1 MGFYIR
7 KGFNFGPLRLNLSRS
22 GLGASFGVKGARIG
36 VGPRGSYIHLG
47 RGGFYYRQS
56 LGSCSPSRPSLN
68 STTPPQ
74 PLSDGLQEISSA
86 DATAIVD
93 ASATGLLQELNRVKR
108 QHDFFPVVLIVGSV
122 LLLKIIASG
131 VDWWAGLTSF
141 ITIAALAVLAK
152 HYDVT
157 NNTTV
162 LNYSLG
168 QETEAEFS
176 KLQSAFRSLGSC
188 QGFWHLD
195 ASGDTS
201 DWKRNAGASSLV
213 QKTGAQLLFTVPPKM
228 VSNLNVPTLKSK
240 RKSLYFFPDRLLVYD
255 SSGVGAVNYSE
266 VQATMAQTR
275 FVEGGAVPSDATQV
289 GTTWRF
295 VNRSGGPD
303 RRFNNNRELPI
314 LLYGELYL
322 TSNSGLNEAFQ
333 CSTREAPTQVAS
345 EILAFA
351 KSLASAV
358 PTDSQSINDV
368 SFDSPGRDNSPLF
381 RMALWGA
388 VVLMGVITLIPASN
402 SGSSIE
408 SLQEAQARIQLQQTA
423 AREQF
428 AKLLSQSRPATRQT
442 KVSVSVV
449 NDRLAFK
456 FTGEGPKAA
465 HRDGL
470 APFKKQTFF
479 KKFLEPHTESELC
492 GMGFRALE
500 ISSNGKSP
508 GTQVLDCG
516 VSPNP

>member
-195 ASGDTS
+195 ASG
-201 DWKRNAGASSLV
+201 
-213 QKTGAQLLFTVPPKM
+213 
-228 VSNLNVPTLKSK
+228 
-240 RKSLYFFPDRLLVYD
+240 
-255 SSGVGAVNYSE
+255 
-266 VQATMAQTR
+266 
-275 FVEGGAVPSDATQV
+275 
-289 GTTWRF
+289 
-295 VNRSGGPD
+295 
-303 RRFNNNRELPI
+303 
-314 LLYGELYL
+314 
-322 TSNSGLNEAFQ
+322 
-333 CSTREAPTQVAS
+333 
-345 EILAFA
+345 
-351 KSLASAV
+351 
-358 PTDSQSINDV
+358 
-368 SFDSPGRDNSPLF
+368 
-381 RMALWGA
+381 
-388 VVLMGVITLIPASN
+388 
-402 SGSSIE
+402 
-408 SLQEAQARIQLQQTA
+408 
-423 AREQF
+423 
-428 AKLLSQSRPATRQT
+428 
-442 KVSVSVV
+442 
-449 NDRLAFK
+449 
-456 FTGEGPKAA
+456 
-465 HRDGL
+465 
-470 APFKKQTFF
+470 
-479 KKFLEPHTESELC
+479 
-492 GMGFRALE
+492 
-500 ISSNGKSP
+500 
-508 GTQVLDCG
+508 
-516 VSPNP
+516 